1 MPRESRR
8 DERISTRSAVAF
20 EARVEI
26 AIVRAQELYD
36 LDGETLFRNRGG
48 CIETGTAETFGRE
61 VW

>member
-1 MPRESRR
+1 MSPFSSLPRRLAA
-8 DERISTRSAVAF
+8 DAY
-20 EARVEI
+20 EASVEN
-26 AIVRAQELYD
+26 AIVRAQDLYE